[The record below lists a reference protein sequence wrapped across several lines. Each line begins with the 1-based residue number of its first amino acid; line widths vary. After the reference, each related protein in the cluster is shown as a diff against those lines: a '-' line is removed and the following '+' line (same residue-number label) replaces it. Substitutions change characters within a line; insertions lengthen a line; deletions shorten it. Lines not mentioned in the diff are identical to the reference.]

1 MSWQGQNSLLLFLYV
16 GLVALA
22 LCFLT
27 GCVPFC
33 VYVSTGLI
41 LEASVDHYSV
51 FHVRNNP
58 LYLLCLLFADLSTPA
73 AKLVVISLAALA
85 YPLNILLQ
93 SFISVCRVDLSTSMS
108 ACVAC
113 STKCGLHETIN
124 TEPQRPFTGLV
135 YEAQAA
141 PNTSLNKKAVQPW
154 QYKILY
160 QSCTFVVLFC
170 IFLSGTQLRL
180 YISTSIVCDACTPMV
195 ELSEIKDVSIFCTGS
210 DYNSVF
216 MAYEHTAF

>member
-1 MSWQGQNSLLLFLYV
+1 MYILCCLWALDWYRSQLL
-16 GLVALA
+16 
-22 LCFLT
+22 
-27 GCVPFC
+27 
-33 VYVSTGLI
+33 S
-41 LEASVDHYSV
+41 HYSV
-51 FHVRNNP
+51 LHVHNIT
-58 LYLLCLLFADLSTPA
+58 LIFFAFYFADLSYSFSQSGGDFPGCF
-73 AKLVVISLAALA
+73 A
-85 YPLNILLQ
+85 YPINILLQ

-160 QSCTFVVLFC
+160 QSYTFVVVVFHFSQWYNLGFISAQALC
-170 IFLSGTQLRL
+170 VMPVLSWWNCLRLKMCLSFVQALITIVYLWHMSTQLFNQNH
-180 YISTSIVCDACTPMV
+180 SSIASLTCLD
-195 ELSEIKDVSIFCTGS
+195 
-210 DYNSVF
+210 
-216 MAYEHTAF
+216 

>member
-1 MSWQGQNSLLLFLYV
+1 MS
-16 GLVALA
+16 
-22 LCFLT
+22 
-27 GCVPFC
+27 
-33 VYVSTGLI
+33 
-41 LEASVDHYSV
+41 HYSV
-51 FHVRNNP
+51 FHVRNIT
-58 LYLLCLLFADLSTPA
+58 LIFYAFYFADLSY
-73 AKLVVISLAALA
+73 SLSQTGGDFPGCFA
-85 YPLNILLQ
+85 YPINILLQ
-93 SFISVCRVDLSTSMS
+93 SFISMCRVDLSTSMS

-141 PNTSLNKKAVQPW
+141 PNTSLNKKAAQP
-154 QYKILY
+154 YNIK
-160 QSCTFVVLFC
+160 SCIRAALLLLLFC

-195 ELSEIKDVSIFCTGS
+195 ELSEVKDVSIFCTGS